1 MFEKKRVRKIL
12 IRAALR
18 VRGFSDLQ
26 IDKAFAVIEADT
38 GKPILDWLID
48 GGFEEILG
56 WIIAIINLF
65 AGMGDTAGA
74 MGSPSPHEQ
83 MTARDESTNV
93 KMPPVPDLPRGA
105 IGMTVADGAVCIV
118 IPIGVL
124 KPLLG

>member
-74 MGSPSPHEQ
+74 MVDNAPQDSQVQTMGDDFSRP
-83 MTARDESTNV
+83 
-93 KMPPVPDLPRGA
+93 MPALPPGA

>member
-1 MFEKKRVRKIL
+1 MLKKKLLRKL
-12 IRAALR
+12 LLTAALR
-18 VRGFSDLQ
+18 ARGFSQAQ
-26 IDKAFAVIEADT
+26 IDSAFQKIEADT

-48 GGFEEILG
+48 GGFEEIFG

-74 MGSPSPHEQ
+74 MVDNAPQDSQVQTMGDDFSRP
-83 MTARDESTNV
+83 
-93 KMPPVPDLPRGA
+93 MPALPPGA